1 MFDLGVSW
9 LPNAEI
15 LKQSSEVA
23 ILKTYDLKF
32 TDFTDSTIHDLG
44 LHLPLVHTPF
54 IQKIYTYCLCFIDG
68 DFYTILPFRKSKKRF
83 IYCGLQ

>member
-23 ILKTYDLKF
+23 ILKTHDLKF
-32 TDFTDSTIHDLG
+32 TISEIQQFTTLG

-68 DFYTILPFRKSKKRF
+68 DLHNFYL
-83 IYCGLQ
+83 C